1 MFTRASRHRGTGDV
15 IGGMSIGTEEAGSGQ
30 ISDKYQ
36 YYGHADVSDDA
47 APGVSKAGSNS
58 REPVVGMKIR
68 VALVSALL
76 AVSGCTT
83 LSGKGPTLAPTPAST
98 PPASGKVTK
107 SIISAMGGGLI
118 GGSIGAGLSESEKR
132 SALEAEYK
140 ALEYT
145 TSGQKVAWKGDQA
158 SRYGE
163 VVPAQPY
170 RVGSQ
175 DCRQY
180 TQTVFTGGAGVTA
193 RGTACRNAD
202 GSWTPLT

>member
-1 MFTRASRHRGTGDV
+1 MFFIDLHA
-15 IGGMSIGTEEAGSGQ
+15 AGCGQ

-36 YYGHADVSDDA
+36 HYGLATLPDGA
-47 APGVSKAGSNS
+47 APSAFRSRSPSRS

-68 VALVSALL
+68 VALVSALM

-83 LSGKGPTLAPTPAST
+83 LGRSGPTVTPVAT
-98 PPASGKVTK
+98 PPAAGKVGT
-107 SIISAMGGGLI
+107 SIVAAMNGGLV
-118 GGSIGAGLSESEKR
+118 GGSIGSGLSDAEKR
-132 SALEAEYK
+132 KGLEAEYK

-145 TSGQKVAWKGDQA
+145 ASGQKVTWKSDG
-158 SRYGE
+158 SSHYGE
-163 VVPAQPY
+163 VVAAQPY

-180 TQTVFTGGAGVTA
+180 THTVYTGTSGVTA

>member
-1 MFTRASRHRGTGDV
+1 MLTGDIV
-15 IGGMSIGTEEAGSGQ
+15 GGMSIGPVVAGSGQ

-36 YYGHADVSDDA
+36 YYGHADFSDDA
-47 APGVSKAGSNS
+47 APGASMAGSNS
-58 REPVVGMKIR
+58 RKPVVGMKIR

-83 LSGKGPTLAPTPAST
+83 LSGKAPTVAVTPAST
-98 PPASGKVTK
+98 PPSSGKVTTT
-107 SIISAMGGGLI
+107 IISAMGGGLI
-118 GGSIGAGLSESEKR
+118 SGSIGAGLSETEKR

-145 TSGQKVAWKGDQA
+145 TSGQKVTWKGAQA